1 MGTETSCGATA
12 QHAGRKPMACRQRRT
27 AELDASEIAPLG
39 PKAAL
44 LHERRQRR
52 ALSKPTPRDS
62 SRSVD
67 AVRLASDDGAVA
79 FALHAVPEGL
89 FVERTQRRPLGALV
103 TVAMVFERRDAFA
116 RWCDSD
122 PVRFDHPM
130 LHSHLRRHGDEL
142 LPERA

>member
-1 MGTETSCGATA
+1 MSTETSCGATA
-12 QHAGRKPMACRQRRT
+12 QHARREPMASRRRRP
-27 AELDASEIAPLG
+27 AALDAGEIAPLG

-44 LHERRQRR
+44 LHERRQRHACTNSAGR
-52 ALSKPTPRDS
+52 SS
-62 SRSVD
+62 SRSPD
-67 AVRLASDDGAVA
+67 AVRLASEDGAVA

-103 TVAMVFERRDAFA
+103 TVAMVFAHRDAFA

-130 LHSHLRRHGDEL
+130 LHNHLRRHGDEL

>member
-1 MGTETSCGATA
+1 MSTETPCVATA
-12 QHAGRKPMACRQRRT
+12 HHAGREPMVCRRRPT
-27 AELDASEIAPLG
+27 AKRDAGEIAPLG

-52 ALSKPTPRDS
+52 ALSKSMTRDP
-62 SRSVD
+62 SRSQDVF
-67 AVRLASDDGAVA
+67 RLASDDGAVA
-79 FALHAVPEGL
+79 FALHAVPQGL

-130 LHSHLRRHGDEL
+130 LHNHLRRHGDEL

>member
-12 QHAGRKPMACRQRRT
+12 QPAEREPMARRRR
-27 AELDASEIAPLG
+27 AAKLDAGDVAPLG

-52 ALSKPTPRDS
+52 ALSVPREV
-62 SRSVD
+62 SRAPN

-79 FALHAVPEGL
+79 FTLHAVPEGL

-116 RWCDSD
+116 RWCDGD

-130 LHSHLRRHGDEL
+130 LHNHLRRHGDEL

>member
-1 MGTETSCGATA
+1 MGTETSCGTTA
-12 QHAGRKPMACRQRRT
+12 QQAGRRPMACRQRRT

-52 ALSKPTPRDS
+52 AVSKPPRRDTS
-62 SRSVD
+62 HSLD

-130 LHSHLRRHGDEL
+130 LHNHLRRHGDEL